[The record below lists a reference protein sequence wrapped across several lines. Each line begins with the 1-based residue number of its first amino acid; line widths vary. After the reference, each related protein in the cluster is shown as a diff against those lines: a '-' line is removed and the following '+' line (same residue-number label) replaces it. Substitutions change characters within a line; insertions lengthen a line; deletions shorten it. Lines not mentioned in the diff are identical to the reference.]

1 MRHVSGRNAT
11 SVLKPFVPYLFSCDR
26 LKETTVLIQERD
38 GWYTESQMER
48 IRAITRRKWF
58 GLLSETIVTDEEC
71 GDLLVD
77 GAAAEESDPDPSSQ
91 RSAGP
96 KKHGRGKGNKAK
108 KALPPEE
115 IAVRL
120 CPLVFALMRF

>member
-1 MRHVSGRNAT
+1 
-11 SVLKPFVPYLFSCDR
+11 
-26 LKETTVLIQERD
+26 
-38 GWYTESQMER
+38 MER

-58 GLLSETIVTDEEC
+58 GLLNETIVTDEEC

-77 GAAAEESDPDPSSQ
+77 GAAEESDPDPGTQ
-91 RSAGP
+91 RSASP
-96 KKHGRGKGNKAK
+96 KKRGRMKGNKAK

-120 CPLVFALMRF
+120 CPLA